1 MKLYRHKVQYYE
13 TDQMG
18 IVHHSNYIR
27 WFEEARINLM
37 DQMGISYKK
46 MEEMGIISPVLSV
59 EADFLRMVRFGG
71 SVLIRAVIAEYN
83 GIKLAISYQ
92 VIDKNTN
99 MVQCKGITRHCF
111 LNEKGRPISLKKS
124 FPVVHKL
131 FEKEFA
137 REKELEEKGGNNKNR
152 TKADKADKTES

>member
-37 DQMGISYKK
+37 DQMGISYQK

-71 SVLIRAVIAEYN
+71 NVLIRAIVTEYN
-83 GIKLAISYQ
+83 SIKLAVSYQ
-92 VIDKNTN
+92 VIDKSTN
-99 MVQCKGITRHCF
+99 MVHCKGVTRHCF

-124 FPVVHKL
+124 YPRLHEL
-131 FEKEFA
+131 FEQEYQKG
-137 REKELEEKGGNNKNR
+137 KQLEEKKQESDSSKNHSE
-152 TKADKADKTES
+152 AES

>member
-27 WFEEARINLM
+27 WFEEARISLM

-46 MEEMGIISPVLSV
+46 MEEMGIVSPVLSV

-71 SVLIRAVIAEYN
+71 SVLIWAVISEYN
-83 GIKLAISYQ
+83 GIKLTVSYQ
-92 VIDKNTN
+92 VIDKSTN
-99 MVQCKGITRHCF
+99 MVQCKGVTKHCF
-111 LNEKGRPISLKKS
+111 LNEQGRPISLKKS
-124 FPVVHKL
+124 YPEIHKL
-131 FEKEFA
+131 FEKEFS
-137 REKELEEKGGNNKNR
+137 KGKQLEVKNKNNKNNSE
-152 TKADKADKTES
+152 KDKAES

>member
-37 DQMGISYKK
+37 DQMGISYQR
-46 MEEMGIISPVLSV
+46 MEKMGIISPVLSV

-71 SVLIRAVIAEYN
+71 NVLIRAVVTEYN
-83 GIKLAISYQ
+83 GIKLTVSYQ
-92 VIDKNTN
+92 VIDKSTN
-99 MVQCKGITRHCF
+99 MVQCKGVTKHCF

-124 FPVVHKL
+124 YPEVHKL

-137 REKELEEKGGNNKNR
+137 KGKQQEAKSGNNQNNPE
-152 TKADKADKTES
+152 TEKAES